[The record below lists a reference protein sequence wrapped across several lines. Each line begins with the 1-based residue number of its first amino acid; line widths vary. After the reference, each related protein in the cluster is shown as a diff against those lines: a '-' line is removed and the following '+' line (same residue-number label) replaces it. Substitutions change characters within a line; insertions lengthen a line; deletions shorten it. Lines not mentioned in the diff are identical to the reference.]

1 MLSFEKIRKNG
12 DLLFESIRGSHLF
25 GLNTETS
32 DIDTFGVFIGPIDW
46 FIGSGKDKLSMVKS
60 EKNDDY
66 WDELGKYFKE
76 LGESNPEALVSL
88 FTPEKHIKYFSP
100 LLQPLWDIKD
110 SLITKKCFKP
120 FVGYAVSQ
128 IKKAK
133 GLKKAINIDPS
144 QVKERKTPLD
154 FCQVP
159 VGIGTWTLTKWLR
172 DNGLKQE
179 YCGVSRLPNT
189 VESYA
194 LFYDWGADKN
204 ISLDTFLKLYVKNY
218 ESWELDK
225 YKQMYNTVLTSGKP
239 IGYRGILDKDD
250 RLTSQIRLSSI
261 PISERDEPICY
272 FQFNSGAYSQHCVDY
287 KRYWEWVNNRNEQ
300 RFQLNKG
307 YDFDAKNM
315 STCVRILTMAKEM
328 AQGKGMLLDRT
339 NIDRDWLLKI
349 KNHGVT
355 YDEIMRYVENL
366 EENMQEEFEKSSL
379 PDEPD
384 IDLLEKIMLN
394 IRYKHYKIN
403 K

>member
-46 FIGSGKDKLSMVKS
+46 FIGSGKDKQTMIKS

-66 WDELGKYFKE
+66 WNELGKYFKE

-120 FVGYAVSQ
+120 FAGYAVSQ

-194 LFYDWGADKN
+194 LFYDWGADKDLKIENYRNLTNNTN
-204 ISLDTFLKLYVKNY
+204 IPKNI
-218 ESWELDK
+218 
-225 YKQMYNTVLTSGKP
+225 
-239 IGYRGILDKDD
+239 IGYRGILSQIDP
-250 RLTSQIRLSSI
+250 LSSQIRLSSI
-261 PISERDEPICY
+261 PFELRTEKPLCY

-384 IDLLEKIMLN
+384 IDLLEKIMLD

>member
-1 MLSFEKIRKNG
+1 MLSFEKIRKDG

-46 FIGSGKDKLSMVKS
+46 FIGSGKDKQIMVKS
-60 EKNDDY
+60 EKSDDY

-88 FTPEKHIKYFSP
+88 FTPEKHVKYFSP
-100 LLQPLWDIKD
+100 LLQPLWDIRD

-120 FVGYAVSQ
+120 FAGYAVSQ

-179 YCGVSRLPNT
+179 YCGISRLPNT
-189 VESYA
+189 IESYA
-194 LFYDWGADKN
+194 LYYDWGADKDLKIENYRNLTNNTN
-204 ISLDTFLKLYVKNY
+204 IPKNI
-218 ESWELDK
+218 
-225 YKQMYNTVLTSGKP
+225 
-239 IGYRGILDKDD
+239 IGYRGILSQSDP
-250 RLTSQIRLSSI
+250 LSSQIRLSSI
-261 PISERDEPICY
+261 PFELRTEKPLCY

-339 NIDRDWLLKI
+339 NIDKDWLLKI

-355 YDEIMRYVENL
+355 YNEIMRYVENL

-384 IDLLEKIMLN
+384 IDLLEKIMLD

>member
-46 FIGSGKDKLSMVKS
+46 FIGSGKDKQTMIKS

-120 FVGYAVSQ
+120 FAGYAVSQ

-194 LFYDWGADKN
+194 LFYDWGADKDLKIENYRNLTNNTN
-204 ISLDTFLKLYVKNY
+204 IPKNI
-218 ESWELDK
+218 
-225 YKQMYNTVLTSGKP
+225 
-239 IGYRGILDKDD
+239 IGYRGILSQIDP
-250 RLTSQIRLSSI
+250 LSSQIRLSSI
-261 PISERDEPICY
+261 PFELRTEKPLCY

-384 IDLLEKIMLN
+384 IDLLEKIMLD

>member
-1 MLSFEKIRKNG
+1 MLSFEEIRKNG
-12 DLLFESIRGSHLF
+12 DLLFESVRGSHLF
-25 GLNTETS
+25 GLNTESS

-46 FIGSGKDKLSMVKS
+46 FIGSGKNRENMVKS
-60 EKNDDY
+60 EKSDDY

-100 LLQPLWDIKD
+100 LLKPLWEIRD

-120 FVGYAVSQ
+120 FAGYAVSQ

-133 GLKKAINIDPS
+133 GLKKAINIDPE

-172 DNGLKQE
+172 DNNLKQE
-179 YCGVSRLPNT
+179 YCGISRLPNSI
-189 VESYA
+189 ESYA
-194 LFYDWGADKN
+194 LYYDWGADN
-204 ISLDTFLKLYVKNY
+204 NVGVDDYFR
-218 ESWELDK
+218 
-225 YKQMYNTVLTSGKP
+225 LTGKFSAQKKDV
-239 IGYRGILDKDD
+239 IGYRGIL
-250 RLTSQIRLSSI
+250 SQTDPLSSQLRLSSI
-261 PISERDEPICY
+261 PFELRNEQPLCY

-287 KRYWEWVNNRNEQ
+287 KRYWDWVKNRNEN

-307 YDFDAKNM
+307 YDFDSKNM

-355 YDEIMRYVENL
+355 YDEIIKYVENL
-366 EENMQEEFEKSSL
+366 ESDMQEEFEKSSL

-384 IDLLEKIMLN
+384 IDLLEKIMLD

-403 K
+403 KL

>member
-1 MLSFEKIRKNG
+1 MLSFEKIRKDG

-46 FIGSGKDKLSMVKS
+46 FIGSGKDKQIMVKS
-60 EKNDDY
+60 EKSDDY

-88 FTPEKHIKYFSP
+88 FTPEKHVKYFSP
-100 LLQPLWDIKD
+100 LLQPLWDIRD

-120 FVGYAVSQ
+120 FAGYAVSQ

-179 YCGVSRLPNT
+179 YCGISRLPNT
-189 VESYA
+189 IESYA
-194 LFYDWGADKN
+194 LYYDWGADKDLKIENYRNLTNNTN
-204 ISLDTFLKLYVKNY
+204 IPKNI
-218 ESWELDK
+218 
-225 YKQMYNTVLTSGKP
+225 
-239 IGYRGILDKDD
+239 IGYRGILSQSDP
-250 RLTSQIRLSSI
+250 LSSQIRLSSI

-355 YDEIMRYVENL
+355 YDEVMRYVENL

-384 IDLLEKIMLN
+384 IDLLEKIMLD

>member
-46 FIGSGKDKLSMVKS
+46 FIGSGKDKQTMIKS

-120 FVGYAVSQ
+120 FAGYAVSQ

-194 LFYDWGADKN
+194 LFYDWGADKDLKIENYRNLTNNTN
-204 ISLDTFLKLYVKNY
+204 ISKNI
-218 ESWELDK
+218 
-225 YKQMYNTVLTSGKP
+225 
-239 IGYRGILDKDD
+239 IGYRGILSQIDP
-250 RLTSQIRLSSI
+250 LSSQIRLSSI
-261 PISERDEPICY
+261 PFELRTEKPLCY

-384 IDLLEKIMLN
+384 IDLLEKIMLD